1 MALEIQPLNDSEKIT
16 YQNTKTKPLT
26 FFSGKKI
33 AQKDRMFFLE
43 QLALMLETGSDLHSS
58 LTVLAQQTT
67 HPGLKQVI
75 QKMAEDISEGQ
86 NFSSALAKHPQVFS
100 NTYVSLI
107 AASESGGYIRRI
119 LEHLLEMEKQQA
131 EFKSTLAS
139 AMAYPIFLMV
149 FSTAMV
155 IFILAVV
162 FPKFSALFIS
172 IQNQLPAT
180 TLFLMSLSQL
190 IIHYWW
196 AILGFSAGF
205 MMLFWLWAKSETG
218 IRSLDMI
225 KLKLP
230 GLKSLFLKIYLIQ
243 TMRVLGL
250 SLANGV
256 SLIEALNLAKD
267 VVKNRIFHD
276 FIDQLSLDVT
286 AGRTLASGFKTS
298 SFIPPIVKQMIATG
312 EETGNLALVT
322 TRIADYFQQELE
334 KILKFIS
341 KAIEPIMLL
350 VMGVIVGLL
359 VSSLILPIF
368 KLSRAVH

>member
-1 MALEIQPLNDSEKIT
+1 MALEIQPIDNSTE
-16 YQNTKTKPLT
+16 TKKKDKAKPLS
-26 FFSGKKI
+26 FFGKTKI

-43 QLALMLETGSDLHSS
+43 HLALMLETGSDLHSS
-58 LTVLAQQTT
+58 LNVLAQQTAN
-67 HPGLKQVI
+67 PGLKQVI
-75 QKMAEDISEGQ
+75 HKMAEDISEGQ
-86 NFSSALAKHPQVFS
+86 SFSSALAKHPQVFS

-139 AMAYPIFLMV
+139 AMAYPVFLMV

-155 IFILAVV
+155 IFILAIV
-162 FPKFSALFIS
+162 FPKFSTLFIS

-196 AILGFSAGF
+196 AILAFSVGF
-205 MMLFWLWAKSETG
+205 MMTCWLWAKTDTG
-218 IRSLDMI
+218 IRSMDLI
-225 KLKLP
+225 KLKFP
-230 GLKSLFLKIYLIQ
+230 GLKNLFLKIYLIQ

-276 FIDQLSLDVT
+276 FIDQLSMDVT
-286 AGRTLASGFKTS
+286 AGRTLASGFRTI
-298 SFIPPIVKQMIATG
+298 SFIPPIVKQMITTG

-341 KAIEPIMLL
+341 KAIEPVMLL